1 MKTNLDA
8 TARFVGDVIT
18 EEELLVEGVVEG
30 TISSKASVVIAQGAL
45 VKGKVLGREVEV
57 NGTVQGDVEAAGHLK
72 LGSHGKI
79 EGNVRSSHLSVEDG
93 GVLHGRVL

>member
-1 MKTNLDA
+1 MTTRLDS
-8 TARFVGDVIT
+8 TVRFVGDILT
-18 EEELLVEGVVEG
+18 EEELLLEGVVEG
-30 TISSKASVVIAQGAL
+30 TISSKAAVVIAEGAL

-57 NGTVQGDVEAAGHLK
+57 HGTVQGDVEASSHLK

-79 EGNVRSSHLSVEDG
+79 EGNVRSAHLSVEDG